1 MTHTLLVEYW
11 YLFSLVLVG
20 LMVAVYLA
28 VQFAL
33 LVRDECGAVAKLWT
47 RERKWAKA
55 APHYGSVYDASST
68 TGPKPNVRLV
78 RP

>member
-1 MTHTLLVEYW
+1 MTHALLVDYW
-11 YLFSLVLVG
+11 YLFSFALVSLMG
-20 LMVAVYLA
+20 LTYLA

-33 LVRDECGAVAKLWT
+33 FVHEVWGTGKTLWT

-68 TGPKPNVRLV
+68 AGPKPNVRLV